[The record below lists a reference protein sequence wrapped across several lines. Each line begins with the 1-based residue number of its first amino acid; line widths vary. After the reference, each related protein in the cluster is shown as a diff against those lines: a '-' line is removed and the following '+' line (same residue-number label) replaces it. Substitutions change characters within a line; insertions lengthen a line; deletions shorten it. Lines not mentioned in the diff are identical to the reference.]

1 VSAVAIDPEF
11 LDELDRFDSSLKRET
26 TSLYQGEQESPDM
39 GEGLTFADY
48 RRYAPGDDTRLIDW
62 KLYARTEE
70 YFIKQFEEERNLTVH
85 VLVDSSESMDF
96 GEGPEHKFE
105 YAAKLGLG
113 FCYLT
118 AEENN
123 DFRFSTFG
131 EDHQRLDSGRSNRGE
146 LLQLVELLNEQELGG
161 RTDFAN
167 ALEGYLPTIS
177 SRSLV
182 VVLSDFLGDID
193 EVEAGLAALSRNEL
207 VTAQVLSP
215 DELDPDALGDTVFE
229 EPETDRELRTY
240 FGGRLAQQY
249 YQRLEDFTDEVAA
262 RAEDLR
268 ATHSLVNTGEDFF
281 DSFASLWIG

>member
-1 VSAVAIDPEF
+1 MTLDPEF

-26 TSLYQGEQESPDM
+26 TSLRQGEQESPDM

-70 YFIKQFEEERNLTVH
+70 YFIKQYEEERNLTVH
-85 VLVDSSESMDF
+85 VLVDSSASMDF
-96 GEGPEHKFE
+96 GVGAEHKFE

-123 DFRFSTFG
+123 DFRFSIFG
-131 EDHQRLDSGRSNRGE
+131 DEYDRLDSGRSNRGE
-146 LLQLVELLNEQELGG
+146 LLRLIDLLNERELGG
-161 RTDFAN
+161 RTDFRN
-167 ALEGYLPTIS
+167 ALDGYAASIS
-177 SRSLV
+177 SRSLI

-193 EVEAGLAALSRNEL
+193 EIEEGLASLARNEL

-229 EPETDRELRTY
+229 EPETDAELRTY

-249 YQRLEDFTDEVAA
+249 HQRLDAFTGEISA

-268 ATHSLVNTGEDFF
+268 ATHALVSTGDEFF
-281 DSFASLWIG
+281 DSFASLWVG

>member
-1 VSAVAIDPEF
+1 MTIDPGF
-11 LDELDRFDSSLKRET
+11 LDELDRFDSSMKRET
-26 TSLYQGEQESPDM
+26 TSQYQGEQESPDI
-39 GEGLTFADY
+39 GEGLTFSDY

-70 YFIKQFEEERNLTVH
+70 YFIKQYEEERSLTVH
-85 VLVDSSESMDF
+85 VLVDSSSSMDF
-96 GEGPEHKFE
+96 GSGPQHKFE

-123 DFRFSTFG
+123 DFRFSVFG
-131 EDHQRLDSGRSNRGE
+131 DDYERLDTGRSNRGE
-146 LLQLVELLNEQELGG
+146 LLQLVDLLNEQELGG

-167 ALEGYLPTIS
+167 ALESYVPTIS

-182 VVLSDFLGDID
+182 VVLSDFLGDLDAI
-193 EVEAGLAALSRNEL
+193 EEGLASLSRNEL

-215 DELDPDALGDTVFE
+215 DELDPDVLGDTVFE
-229 EPETDRELRTY
+229 EPETEQELRTY

-249 YQRLEDFTDEVAA
+249 HDRLQTFTDEVAA
-262 RAEDLR
+262 RASDLR
-268 ATHSLVNTGEDFF
+268 ASHALVNTGDDFF

>member
-1 VSAVAIDPEF
+1 MTIDPDF

-26 TSLYQGEQESPDM
+26 TSQYQGEQESPDV
-39 GEGLTFADY
+39 GEGLTFSDY

-70 YFIKQFEEERNLTVH
+70 YYIKQYEEERNLTVH
-85 VLVDSSESMDF
+85 VLVDSSDSMDF
-96 GEGPEHKFE
+96 GEGDEHKFE

-131 EDHQRLDSGRSNRGE
+131 DDFERLDTGRSNRGE
-146 LLQLVELLNEQELGG
+146 LLRIIDLLNDQDLGG
-161 RTDFAN
+161 RTDFRD
-167 ALEGYLPTIS
+167 ALESYTASIS

-182 VVLSDFLGDID
+182 VVLSDFLGELDDI
-193 EVEAGLAALSRNEL
+193 EEGLAALARNEL

-215 DELDPDALGDTVFE
+215 DELDPDVVGDTVFE
-229 EPETDRELRTY
+229 EPETQQELRTY

-249 YQRLEDFTDEVAA
+249 QSRLEQFTGEVAE
-262 RAEDLR
+262 RASDLR
-268 ATHSLVNTGEDFF
+268 ATHALVDTGDDFF
-281 DSFASLWIG
+281 DAFASLWVG

>member
-1 VSAVAIDPEF
+1 MTIDPDF

-26 TSLYQGEQESPDM
+26 TSQYQGEQESPDV
-39 GEGLTFADY
+39 GEGLTFSDY

-70 YFIKQFEEERNLTVH
+70 YYIKQYEEERNLTVH
-85 VLVDSSESMDF
+85 VLVDSSDSMDF
-96 GEGPEHKFE
+96 GEGDEHKFE

-131 EDHQRLDSGRSNRGE
+131 DDFERLDTGRSNRGE
-146 LLQLVELLNEQELGG
+146 LLRIIDLLNDQELGG
-161 RTDFAN
+161 RTDFRD
-167 ALEGYLPTIS
+167 ALESYTASIS

-182 VVLSDFLGDID
+182 VVLSDFLGELDDI
-193 EVEAGLAALSRNEL
+193 EEGLAALSRNEL

-215 DELDPDALGDTVFE
+215 DELDPDVVGDTVFE
-229 EPETDRELRTY
+229 EPETQQELRTY

-249 YQRLEDFTDEVAA
+249 QSRLERFTGEVAE
-262 RAEDLR
+262 RASDLR
-268 ATHSLVNTGEDFF
+268 ATHALVNTGDDFF
-281 DSFASLWIG
+281 DAFASLWVG

>member
-1 VSAVAIDPEF
+1 MTIDPSF
-11 LDELDRFDSSLKRET
+11 LDELDRFDASLKRET
-26 TSLYQGEQESPDM
+26 SSQYQGEQESPDV
-39 GEGLTFADY
+39 GEGLTFSDY

-70 YFIKQFEEERNLTVH
+70 YFIKQYEEERNLTVH
-85 VLVDSSESMDF
+85 VLVDSSSSMDF
-96 GEGPEHKFE
+96 GHGTEQKFE

-123 DFRFSTFG
+123 AFHFSIFG
-131 EDHQRLDSGRSNRGE
+131 EDHERLDTGRSNRGE
-146 LLQLVELLNEQELGG
+146 LLRLVDLLNEQELGG
-161 RTDFAN
+161 RTDFRG
-167 ALEGYLPTIS
+167 ALEGYATTIS

-182 VVLSDFLGDID
+182 VVLSDFLGDVDSI
-193 EVEAGLAALSRNEL
+193 EAGLSSLSRNDL

-229 EPETDRELRTY
+229 EPETKRELRTY

-249 YQRLEDFTDEVAA
+249 RSRLDAFTDEIAA
-262 RAEDLR
+262 RASDMR
-268 ATHSLVNTGEDFF
+268 ATHALVNTGDDFF
-281 DSFASLWIG
+281 DSFASLWVG